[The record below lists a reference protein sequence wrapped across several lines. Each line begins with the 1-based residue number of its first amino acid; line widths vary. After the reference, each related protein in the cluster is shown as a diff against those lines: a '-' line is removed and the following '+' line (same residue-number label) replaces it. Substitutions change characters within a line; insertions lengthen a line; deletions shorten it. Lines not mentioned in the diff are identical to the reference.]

1 LTPIRGAFVSSGT
14 AGFLAFSVIG
24 LFLSLVPTY
33 VTKLSGSGNLAL
45 AGGAVALMLACS
57 VAAQIAASGRQAL
70 GIQIP
75 AWSCWLPV
83 WSCWR

>member
-1 LTPIRGAFVSSGT
+1 M

-70 GIQIP
+70 GIRIP
-75 AWSCWLPV
+75 GLVLPASGLV
-83 WSCWR
+83 LPAVAAAPAHSPCC